1 MNDMLKRLNHI
12 AIAVPN
18 LDIAVDNYKKAFGT
32 EITSKQEL
40 IKHGVTTVF
49 IKLDNTNIELLE
61 PLGKDS
67 PIDKF
72 LKRNPAGSIHHLCYE
87 VEDIKLAILNLQNK
101 GYNILGNGIPRE
113 GAHGKPVIF
122 LHPKEFNGTLI
133 ELEEI

>member
-18 LDIAVDNYKKAFGT
+18 LDIAVDNYKKAFEI

-49 IKLDNTNIELLE
+49 IKLDNANIELLE

-67 PIDKF
+67 PIDRF

-133 ELEEI
+133 ELEEN